1 MSERIKGFEPFFNRD
16 SEVLI
21 LGSFPSIMSRQQSF
35 YYGNPRNDFWRLL
48 ASAFG
53 RPVPQTVS
61 EKKDFLC
68 GNKVALWDIVTCC
81 EIRGS
86 ADSSIKNYQ
95 VADLGLVLDA
105 CSIKRIILNGGTAY
119 KIFLKHYANLPVPY
133 IKLPSTSP
141 ANTSKKEDAWLNELR
156 TVFGIPQ

>member
-1 MSERIKGFEPFFNRD
+1 MSERIKGFEPFFDRD

-21 LGSFPSIMSRQQSF
+21 LGSFPSVMSRQQSF
-35 YYGNPRNDFWRLL
+35 YYGN
-48 ASAFG
+48 
-53 RPVPQTVS
+53 
-61 EKKDFLC
+61 KI
-68 GNKVALWDIVTCC
+68 ALWDIVTCC

-86 ADSSIKNYQ
+86 SDSSIKNYQ

>member
-68 GNKVALWDIVTCC
+68 GNKIALWDIVTCC

-95 VADLGLVLDA
+95 LADLGLVLDA
-105 CSIKRIILNGGTAY
+105 CSI
-119 KIFLKHYANLPVPY
+119 
-133 IKLPSTSP
+133 
-141 ANTSKKEDAWLNELR
+141 
-156 TVFGIPQ
+156 